1 MSDVLFLGLAVF
13 DHAFM
18 RYALIAGTAVA
29 LACGLVGYLMVLRGQ
44 VFMGD
49 AMGHVAFTGALASL
63 AFGLDARLGLFVAC
77 VAVGL
82 VLAGMGDRGRA
93 GDTETGIVFSW
104 VLGLGVLLLSV
115 VASSGGAG
123 GAAGARVLFGSI
135 LGLDA
140 ARTTWAV
147 AIAAA
152 VVIALIAIARPLLF
166 ATLDEAVAAARGV
179 PVRLLG
185 FAFLAIVGIAAAEA
199 AQVVGALL
207 LLGLLATPGGTAWRL
222 TTSPYA
228 GLAVS
233 AAAAVAS
240 TWAGLLLSFEVPSLP
255 PSVAIIV
262 VASALY
268 AGATLLDRVRAR

>member
-1 MSDVLFLGLAVF
+1 MNDVLLLGLAAL
-13 DHAFM
+13 DHEFM
-18 RYALIAGTAVA
+18 RYAFIAGTAVA
-29 LACGLVGYLMVLRGQ
+29 LACGLVGYVMVLRAQ
-44 VFMGD
+44 VFIGD
-49 AMGHVAFTGALASL
+49 AMGHVAFTGALAAL

-77 VAVGL
+77 VVVGL
-82 VLAGMGDRGRA
+82 VLAGLGDRGRA
-93 GDTETGIVFSW
+93 GDAEIGILSSW

-140 ARTTWAV
+140 TRTAWAV
-147 AIAAA
+147 AIAAT
-152 VVIALIAIARPLLF
+152 VVVALLAIARPLVF
-166 ATLDEAVAAARGV
+166 ATLDEAVAGARGV

-185 FAFLAIVGIAAAEA
+185 FVFLAIVGVAAAEA

-222 TTSPYA
+222 TTNPYA

-233 AAAAVAS
+233 AAVAVAS

-262 VASALY
+262 VASTLY
-268 AGATLLDRVRAR
+268 AGASIVQRVRAG